1 MEPAIAIALSV
12 IAMLVVGGLVG
23 RLSGRGV
30 ARGAIRQFVV
40 GALAAGVT
48 FIIGRV
54 IGDLTGLSS
63 TGLG

>member
-1 MEPAIAIALSV
+1 
-12 IAMLVVGGLVG
+12 MLIVGGLVG

-30 ARGAIRQFVV
+30 ARGALRQFTV

-48 FIIGRV
+48 YIIGRI